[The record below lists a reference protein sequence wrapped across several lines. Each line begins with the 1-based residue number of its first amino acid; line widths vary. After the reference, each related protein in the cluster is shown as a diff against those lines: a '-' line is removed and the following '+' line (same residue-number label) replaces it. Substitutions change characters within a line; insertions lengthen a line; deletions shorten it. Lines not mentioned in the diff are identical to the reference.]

1 MLNPN
6 MKLPPREPSSL
17 SRLIHAHFFFVDIV
31 GLSDPTM
38 STKTQIKKIEALN
51 KCISETEVFRSTSKE
66 SILILPT
73 GDGMCL
79 GFLQGP
85 ELPLH
90 LAVELQHKLAEH
102 NKGKIPSETVR
113 IRVGLHSGNCF
124 VVKDIRGQDNVWGPG
139 IILARRVMDF
149 GDDNHILLSPRLAE
163 DLREL
168 SDGYRK
174 VIKPVHDFTLKHG
187 HTILVYSAYGDDFG
201 NPKHP
206 TKGEA
211 TRSKYGDEIIKMQKT
226 TTYPLL
232 EVNLTILDPK
242 KMLVQHKRTY
252 EVANISD
259 EPIYHVL
266 HGIATDVEK
275 YSINDLNVQVY
286 DEQNREMK
294 ISSINVDKPTSKE
307 FTTAFNQPITKGESG
322 RKYTLIYEVEEP
334 ERYFENA
341 FLIDVSKY
349 TLNFKYPINGCE
361 CNPVIYEVD
370 QETEVK
376 TKSKK
381 QPIINEEG
389 NFYIATFTKS
399 ENIKGETIRL
409 EW

>member
-1 MLNPN
+1 
-6 MKLPPREPSSL
+6 MKLPQRNPSTL

-31 GLSDPTM
+31 GLSDPSM

-51 KCISETEVFRSTSKE
+51 KSISETEVFQTTPKE
-66 SILILPT
+66 SILTLPT

-90 LAVELQHKLAEH
+90 LAVELQHKLSEY

-113 IRVGLHSGNCF
+113 IRIGLHSGNCF

-168 SDGYRK
+168 SDDYRK
-174 VIKPVHDFTLKHG
+174 IIRPIHDFTIKHG
-187 HTILVYSAYGDDFG
+187 QTILVHSAYGDDFG

-206 TKGEA
+206 SKGEA
-211 TRSKYGDEIIKMQKT
+211 TRSKYGEEILKMQKT
-226 TTYPLL
+226 TTYPFL
-232 EVNLTILDPK
+232 EVDLTVLDPK
-242 KMLVQHKRTY
+242 QMKVQHKRTY

-307 FTTAFNQPITKGESG
+307 FTTAFNQPITKGEKG
-322 RKYTLIYEVEEP
+322 RKYTLVYDVEEP

-341 FLIDVSKY
+341 FLIDVNQF
-349 TLNFKYPINGCE
+349 TLNFKYPVNGCE
-361 CNPVIYEVD
+361 CNPVIYNIS
-370 QETEVK
+370 QETEQK
-376 TKSKK
+376 TKSKV
-381 QPIINEEG
+381 QPIIEKIDS
-389 NFYIATFTKS
+389 YYVAKFTKN
-399 ENIKGETIRL
+399 ENHKGETLRI